1 MNAPASDKPA
11 ILVTAADLAPE
22 ALALLGDFDVV
33 YAGKTPSEDDV
44 VALCR
49 THNPIAIIVRYS
61 KVGAAA
67 MDAAPALRVISKHG
81 SGTDTIDKAAAAQ
94 RGIDVVAAVGVNA
107 AAVAEQALA
116 LLMSCAKSV
125 VALDARMRGGHWDK
139 STHKSVELAG
149 KTIGLIGLG
158 AIGQR
163 MAAVAHGMDM
173 RVIGFDPYAQN
184 LPAYV
189 ERVPLERIWK
199 DADAIS
205 LHCPL
210 TDDNRGMVNAATLA
224 QCRPGVILVNTARG
238 GLVDEDALLAA
249 VRSGQVMAAGLD
261 SFATE
266 PMAAGHPF
274 QEEPR
279 IILSPHIG
287 GVTSAAYVNMGMAA
301 VRNILAVLARDSASA

>member
-22 ALALLGDFDVV
+22 ALALLGDFNVV

-189 ERVPLERIWK
+189 ERVPLEHIWK

-301 VRNILAVLARDSASA
+301 ARNILAVLARDSASA